1 MLRRV
6 EAAVGWI
13 SRVAAAIATIACL
26 ICLGLVC
33 YAVAMRYFF
42 TRPQSWADEVAGWLV
57 VATVMLALP
66 EVQRRGEHVG
76 VDTLVEKGSAGLK
89 RLVGIVGAVSVAL
102 VAAILIVEG
111 WAMVE
116 FSRMIGII
124 ANVGNVEIWTVQ
136 ALVPL
141 GAALLLLV
149 ALVQAAILLTGGNP
163 EAPPRNDMIGRE

>member
-1 MLRRV
+1 MLRRL
-6 EAAVGWI
+6 EMLVGWV
-13 SRVAAAIATIACL
+13 SRIAAAMATIACL

-76 VDTLVEKGSAGLK
+76 VDSLVEKGGAGIK
-89 RLVGIVGAVSVAL
+89 RLVGIVGAASVAV

-141 GAALLLLV
+141 GAVLLLLV
-149 ALVQAAILLTGGNP
+149 ALVQLAMLLAGREP

>member
-1 MLRRV
+1 MLRRL
-6 EAAVGWI
+6 ETLVGWL
-13 SRVAAAIATIACL
+13 SRAAAAIATLACL

-76 VDTLVEKGSAGLK
+76 VDSLVEKSSARIK
-89 RLVGIVGAVSVAL
+89 RLVGLVGAASVAL

-111 WAMVE
+111 WAMIE

-124 ANVGNVEIWTVQ
+124 ANVGNVEIWMVQ

-149 ALVQAAILLTGGNP
+149 ALVQFAVLLAGGEP
-163 EAPPRNDMIGRE
+163 DAPPRNDLIGRE

>member
-1 MLRRV
+1 MLRRL
-6 EAAVGWI
+6 ETAVAWV
-13 SRVAAAIATIACL
+13 SRAAAALATLACL
-26 ICLGLVC
+26 TCLGLVC

-76 VDTLVEKGSAGLK
+76 VDSLVEKGSAHVK
-89 RLVGIVGAVSVAL
+89 RLVGIVGAASVAI
-102 VAAILIVEG
+102 VAGILIVEG

-116 FSRMIGII
+116 FSQMIGII
-124 ANVGNVEIWTVQ
+124 ANVGRVEIWIVQ

-149 ALVQAAILLTGGNP
+149 ALAQLALAL
-163 EAPPRNDMIGRE
+163 AGREPTAPKRDEPIARE